1 MTNNKFECERM
12 KCEKLENDEF
22 KGCDAPIDFSSEC
35 SVTCAK
41 DSYHMMNLE
50 EDDDTVIE
58 STKYKCECTASSC
71 ALEPQK
77 EVQCVPKPCPKIPD
91 NTVYKSQASGA
102 LA

>member
-1 MTNNKFECERM
+1 
-12 KCEKLENDEF
+12 
-22 KGCDAPIDFSSEC
+22 
-35 SVTCAK
+35 
-41 DSYHMMNLE
+41 MMSLE

-77 EVQCVPKPCPKIPD
+77 EVQCKPKPCPKIPD

-102 LA
+102 LACEETEVGETCELKCLEPEFELPSDGTHVEPTRVGILTR